1 MNHSTLPVYLNFT
14 LRVLLS
20 FGAGLAICAL
30 L

>member
-1 MNHSTLPVYLNFT
+1 MIPDPYSVYLNP
-14 LRVLLS
+14 VLKILLA